1 MNQHTTLS
9 IALLVAS
16 MISIQFGA
24 SIAKGLFPLLGP
36 EGTTALRCGL
46 AAVMLLALWRPW
58 RTRLPRASLLAVAL
72 YGASLGF
79 MNLLFYL
86 SIARIPLGVAVALE
100 FTGPLAVALFAS
112 RRARDL
118 LWVALAAVGI
128 VLILPLTRSSRP
140 LDPVGVGL
148 ALSAGVCWALY
159 IVLGQRAGRAVQ
171 GGAATALGM
180 LVAAVVVAPIGVLRA
195 GPRLLQPAV
204 WPLAL
209 AVAVLS
215 SALPY
220 SLEMHALRR
229 LPARTFG
236 ILMSLEPALAAL
248 AGLVML
254 RERLSISQGAAIVCI
269 IAASAGSASSASLT
283 LTPSR
288 ESGRRARSLSH
299 RCQRR
304 AVARAVGPCHG
315 RSGSCPEP
323 SAGSSD
329 GG

>member
-1 MNQHTTLS
+1 MRPDTTLS

-24 SIAKGLFPLLGP
+24 SVAKGLFPALGP

-46 AAVMLLALWRPW
+46 AALILLALQRPW
-58 RTRLPRASLLAVAL
+58 RARLPLSAWLTVGL
-72 YGASLGF
+72 YGASLGL

-86 SIARIPLGVAVALE
+86 SLARIPLGVAVALE
-100 FTGPLAVALFAS
+100 FTGPLSVALLS
-112 RRARDL
+112 SHRARDL
-118 LWVALAAVGI
+118 LWVALAAAGI
-128 VLILPLTRSSRP
+128 VLILPLSRSSRP
-140 LDPVGVGL
+140 LDPVGVAFAL
-148 ALSAGVCWALY
+148 AAGVCWALY
-159 IVLGQRAGRAVQ
+159 IVLGQRAGKAVQ

-180 LVAAVVVAPIGVLRA
+180 LAAALVVAPIGVLRA
-195 GPRLLQPAV
+195 GPRLLQSHL

-209 AVAVLS
+209 AVAVFS

-254 RERLSISQGAAIVCI
+254 RERLSLAQGAAIACI
-269 IAASAGSASSASLT
+269 IAASAGSAWTARPASPPPT
-283 LTPSR
+283 
-288 ESGRRARSLSH
+288 
-299 RCQRR
+299 
-304 AVARAVGPCHG
+304 VG
-315 RSGSCPEP
+315 
-323 SAGSSD
+323 
-329 GG
+329 

>member
-1 MNQHTTLS
+1 MRPDTTLS
-9 IALLVAS
+9 IALLVTS

-24 SIAKGLFPLLGP
+24 SVAKGLFPTLGP
-36 EGTTALRCGL
+36 EGTTVLRCGL
-46 AAVMLLALWRPW
+46 AAIVLLTLLRPW
-58 RTRLPRASLLAVAL
+58 RTRLPRAALLAVGL
-72 YGASLGF
+72 YGASLGL

-86 SIARIPLGVAVALE
+86 SLARIPLGVAVALE

-118 LWVALAAVGI
+118 LWVALAAAGI
-128 VLILPLTRSSRP
+128 VMILPLTRESRP
-140 LDPVGVGL
+140 LDPVGVGFAL
-148 ALSAGVCWALY
+148 AAGVCWALY

-180 LVAAVVVAPIGVLRA
+180 LAAALVVAPVGILRA
-195 GPRLLQPAV
+195 GSRLLHREV

-209 AVAVLS
+209 VVAVFS

-254 RERLSISQGAAIVCI
+254 RERLSFAQGAAIVCI
-269 IAASAGSASSASLT
+269 IAASAGSAASAKPAPPPPT
-283 LTPSR
+283 I
-288 ESGRRARSLSH
+288 A
-299 RCQRR
+299 
-304 AVARAVGPCHG
+304 
-315 RSGSCPEP
+315 
-323 SAGSSD
+323 
-329 GG
+329 

>member
-1 MNQHTTLS
+1 MRSVLVPRSFSVRRDTTVS
-9 IALLVAS
+9 IGLLLAS
-16 MISIQFGA
+16 MVSIQFGA
-24 SIAKGLFPLLGP
+24 SVAKGLFPALGP
-36 EGTTALRCGL
+36 EGTTTLRCGL
-46 AAVMLLALWRPW
+46 AALMLLALWRPW
-58 RTRLPRASLLAVAL
+58 RVRLPASALLSVGL
-72 YGASLGF
+72 YGASLGL

-86 SIARIPLGVAVALE
+86 SLARIPLGVAVALE
-100 FTGPLAVALFAS
+100 FTGPLSVALLSS

-118 LWVALAAVGI
+118 LWVALAAAGI

-140 LDPVGVGL
+140 LDPAGVGFAL
-148 ALSAGVCWALY
+148 AAGVCWALY

-180 LVAAVVVAPIGVLRA
+180 LAAALVVAPIGVLRA
-195 GPRLLQPAV
+195 GPRLLQAGI

-209 AVAVLS
+209 AVAVFS

-254 RERLSISQGAAIVCI
+254 RERLTLAQGAAIACI
-269 IAASAGSASSASLT
+269 IAASAGSASTARPASPPPT
-283 LTPSR
+283 VIPRPT
-288 ESGRRARSLSH
+288 
-299 RCQRR
+299 
-304 AVARAVGPCHG
+304 VG
-315 RSGSCPEP
+315 
-323 SAGSSD
+323 
-329 GG
+329 

>member
-1 MNQHTTLS
+1 MRPDTTLS

-24 SIAKGLFPLLGP
+24 SVARGLFPALGP

-46 AAVMLLALWRPW
+46 AALILLALQRPW
-58 RTRLPRASLLAVAL
+58 RERLPPSAWLTVGL
-72 YGASLGF
+72 YGASLGL

-86 SIARIPLGVAVALE
+86 SLARIPLGVAVALE
-100 FTGPLAVALFAS
+100 FTGPLSVALLS
-112 RRARDL
+112 SHRARDL
-118 LWVALAAVGI
+118 LWVALAAAGI
-128 VLILPLTRSSRP
+128 VLILPLSRSSRG
-140 LDPVGVGL
+140 LDPVGVAFAL
-148 ALSAGVCWALY
+148 AAGVCWALY

-180 LVAAVVVAPIGVLRA
+180 LAAALVVAPVGVLRA
-195 GPRLLQPAV
+195 GPRLLQSHL
-204 WPLAL
+204 WPMAL

-248 AGLVML
+248 AGLVVL
-254 RERLSISQGAAIVCI
+254 RERLTLSQGAAIACI
-269 IAASAGSASSASLT
+269 IAASAGSAWTTRPASPPPT
-283 LTPSR
+283 
-288 ESGRRARSLSH
+288 
-299 RCQRR
+299 
-304 AVARAVGPCHG
+304 VG
-315 RSGSCPEP
+315 
-323 SAGSSD
+323 
-329 GG
+329 

>member
-1 MNQHTTLS
+1 MRPDTTLS

-24 SIAKGLFPLLGP
+24 SVAKGLFPALGP

-46 AAVMLLALWRPW
+46 AALMLLALQRPW
-58 RTRLPRASLLAVAL
+58 RARLPPSALLTVGL
-72 YGASLGF
+72 YGASLGL

-86 SIARIPLGVAVALE
+86 SLARIPLGVAVALE
-100 FTGPLAVALFAS
+100 FTGPLSVALLS
-112 RRARDL
+112 SHRPRDL
-118 LWVALAAVGI
+118 LWVALAAAGI
-128 VLILPLTRSSRP
+128 VLILPLSRSSRP
-140 LDPVGVGL
+140 LDPVGVAFAL
-148 ALSAGVCWALY
+148 AAGVCWALY

-180 LVAAVVVAPIGVLRA
+180 LSAALVVAPVGVLRA
-195 GPRLLQPAV
+195 GPRLLQSHL

-209 AVAVLS
+209 AVAFFS

-254 RERLSISQGAAIVCI
+254 RERLSLSQGAAIACI
-269 IAASAGSASSASLT
+269 IAASAGSAWTARPASPPPT
-283 LTPSR
+283 
-288 ESGRRARSLSH
+288 
-299 RCQRR
+299 
-304 AVARAVGPCHG
+304 VG
-315 RSGSCPEP
+315 
-323 SAGSSD
+323 
-329 GG
+329 

>member
-1 MNQHTTLS
+1 VRPDTTLS

-24 SIAKGLFPLLGP
+24 SVAKGLFPALGP

-46 AAVMLLALWRPW
+46 AALILLALQRPW
-58 RTRLPRASLLAVAL
+58 RARLAPSAWLTVGL
-72 YGASLGF
+72 YGASLGL

-86 SIARIPLGVAVALE
+86 SLARIPLGVAVALE
-100 FTGPLAVALFAS
+100 FTGPLSVALLFS
-112 RRARDL
+112 HRARDL
-118 LWVALAAVGI
+118 LWVALAAAGI
-128 VLILPLTRSSRP
+128 VLILPLSRSSRP
-140 LDPVGVGL
+140 LDPVGVAFAL
-148 ALSAGVCWALY
+148 AAGVCWALY

-180 LVAAVVVAPIGVLRA
+180 LAAALVVAPVGVLRA
-195 GPRLLQPAV
+195 GPRLLQTHL

-209 AVAVLS
+209 AVAVFS

-254 RERLSISQGAAIVCI
+254 RERLSLAQGAAIACI
-269 IAASAGSASSASLT
+269 IAASAGSAWTARPASPPPT
-283 LTPSR
+283 
-288 ESGRRARSLSH
+288 
-299 RCQRR
+299 
-304 AVARAVGPCHG
+304 VG
-315 RSGSCPEP
+315 
-323 SAGSSD
+323 
-329 GG
+329 

>member
-1 MNQHTTLS
+1 MRPDTTLS

-24 SIAKGLFPLLGP
+24 SVAKGLFPALGP

-46 AAVMLLALWRPW
+46 AALILLALQRPW
-58 RTRLPRASLLAVAL
+58 RARLPLSAWLTVGL
-72 YGASLGF
+72 YGASLGL

-86 SIARIPLGVAVALE
+86 SLARIPLGVAVALE
-100 FTGPLAVALFAS
+100 FTGPLSVALLS
-112 RRARDL
+112 SHRARDL
-118 LWVALAAVGI
+118 LWVALAAAGI
-128 VLILPLTRSSRP
+128 VLILPLSRSSRP
-140 LDPVGVGL
+140 LDPVGVAFAL
-148 ALSAGVCWALY
+148 AAGICWALY
-159 IVLGQRAGRAVQ
+159 IVLGQRAGKAVQ

-180 LVAAVVVAPIGVLRA
+180 LAAALVVAPIGVLRA
-195 GPRLLQPAV
+195 GPRLLQSHL

-209 AVAVLS
+209 AVAVFS

-254 RERLSISQGAAIVCI
+254 RERLSLAQGAAIACI
-269 IAASAGSASSASLT
+269 IAASAGSAWTARPASPPPT
-283 LTPSR
+283 
-288 ESGRRARSLSH
+288 
-299 RCQRR
+299 
-304 AVARAVGPCHG
+304 VG
-315 RSGSCPEP
+315 
-323 SAGSSD
+323 
-329 GG
+329 